1 MPLREGGE
9 WEGEGRERERD
20 GEGTGRWGRSLEGVE
35 GGREGGT
42 REESV
47 QRLNASGRP
56 ALPPVH
62 VVVAARLADKQ
73 TDTRTD
79 SGREPRLAY
88 LVPLCAGRRKET
100 C

>member
-1 MPLREGGE
+1 MSGRGRGGKE
-9 WEGEGRERERD
+9 RERER
-20 GEGTGRWGRSLEGVE
+20 EMGRER
-35 GGREGGT
+35 GGGGAEFRGGWREGGT

>member
-1 MPLREGGE
+1 MGGGGE
-9 WEGEGRERERD
+9 GKRERWGGN
-20 GEGTGRWGRSLEGVE
+20 GEVGAEFGGG